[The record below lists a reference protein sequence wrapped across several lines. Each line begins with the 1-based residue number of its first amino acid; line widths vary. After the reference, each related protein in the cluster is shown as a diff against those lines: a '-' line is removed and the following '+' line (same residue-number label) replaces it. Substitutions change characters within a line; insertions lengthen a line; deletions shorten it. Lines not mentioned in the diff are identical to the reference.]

1 MAERK
6 TLARP
11 YAEAAFQLAQERN
24 ELKSWGDMLDMAA
37 VIASDSRVSAVTH
50 DPRVERGAVAEFF
63 ASLIGDNMAKDGNNF
78 FKLLLENDRVG
89 LLPEIAELYRGFR
102 ADAEGRVEAE
112 VLTAYELTDAQT
124 SAIANGLKRRLG
136 REVDIV
142 SKVEPSLLGGVV
154 IRADDLVI
162 DGSVKGYLQ
171 TLSQQING

>member
-24 ELKSWGDMLDMAA
+24 ELKAWADMLSLAA
-37 VIASDSRVSAVTH
+37 VVAEDDQVRAVAH
-50 DPRVERGAVAEFF
+50 NPQVERAAIAELFD
-63 ASLIGDNMAKDGNNF
+63 SVIGKSMAKDGGNF
-78 FKLLLENDRVG
+78 IKLLLENGRVD
-89 LLPEIAELYRGFR
+89 LLTEINELFRDFR

-112 VLTAYELTDAQT
+112 VLTAYKLTAAQ
-124 SAIANGLKRRLG
+124 SKAIAEGLKRRLG

-142 SKVEPSLLGGVV
+142 SKVDASLLGGVV

-171 TLSQQING
+171 SLSSQING

>member
-24 ELKSWGDMLDMAA
+24 ELKPWGDMLAIAA
-37 VIASDSRVSAVTH
+37 VAAADDKVKAAAHNPSVNRSAIAELFESI
-50 DPRVERGAVAEFF
+50 
-63 ASLIGDNMAKDGNNF
+63 IGKSIAKDGSNLIR
-78 FKLLLENDRVG
+78 LLLENGRIE
-89 LLPEIAELYRGFR
+89 LLPEINELFREFR
-102 ADAEGRVEAE
+102 AEAEGRVEAE
-112 VLTAYELTDAQT
+112 VLSAYKLTAAQ
-124 SAIANGLKRRLG
+124 SKAIAEGLKRRLG

-142 SKVEPSLLGGVV
+142 SKVDTSLVGGVI

-171 TLSQQING
+171 SLSSQITG

>member
-24 ELKSWGDMLDMAA
+24 ELKAWGDMLAIAA
-37 VIASDSRVSAVTH
+37 VAAADEQLKAAAHNPSVDRKAIAGLFESIIGKAMVSD
-50 DPRVERGAVAEFF
+50 G
-63 ASLIGDNMAKDGNNF
+63 GNF
-78 FKLLLENDRVG
+78 VRLLLENGRIE
-89 LLPEIAELYRGFR
+89 LLPEINELFR
-102 ADAEGRVEAE
+102 DFRSQAEGRVEAE
-112 VLTAYELTDAQT
+112 VLTAYKLTAAQT
-124 SAIANGLKRRLG
+124 RAIAEGLKRRLG

-142 SKVEPSLLGGVV
+142 SKVDASLVGGVV

-171 TLSQQING
+171 SLSSQING